1 MKGKNLMK
9 NTKNN
14 VRRHPASMLYIIA
27 SILALLLFAAGAIFA
42 LFRKSDD
49 GISFVE
55 KQKLNHVIEK
65 STAEYK
71 QNNEK
76 LLADFNKAIE
86 NAGKDKFNQARKNIP
101 RTVKEFSKIK
111 VNGKLVYKL
120 AKDRIKK
127 TNDAREAICSIV
139 GPRIIEPCQ
148 EGHAELLNALQNYL
162 HGLQENDNRYR
173 AKLAQA
179 LNDIPANTDKSQAR
193 KDFLNHTVTKFEKQ
207 AGEMAVTQ
215 LTTAAGALIEVVMI
229 KESVR
234 LITRVCAKTV
244 ARIIGGA
251 SAGAVCA
258 IADGPLPIGDI
269 VGAALTAGSLTWCA
283 YDIYKVC
290 KVLPAKMTNT
300 LHKAVNDYEK
310 KSREEVQAFAL
321 KALQDA
327 NAKSDALVIELQ
339 KM

>member
-1 MKGKNLMK
+1 MTH
-9 NTKNN
+9 TKNN

-71 QNNEK
+71 QENEK

-101 RTVKEFSKIK
+101 GIVIEFSKFK
-111 VNGKLVYKL
+111 VNGKLAYKM
-120 AKDRIKK
+120 AKDRIRK
-127 TNDAREAICSIV
+127 TNETRDAICSVV
-139 GPRIIEPCQ
+139 GPRVIEPCQ
-148 EGHAELLNALQNYL
+148 KGHAELLNALQNYL

-179 LNDIPANTDKSQAR
+179 LNDIPANTEKSQAR
-193 KDFLNHTVTKFEKQ
+193 QDFLNDAVVKFERQ

-215 LTTAAGALIEVVMI
+215 LTTAAGTLIEIVMI
-229 KESVR
+229 RESVR
-234 LITRVCAKTV
+234 LITSVCAKTV
-244 ARIIGGA
+244 ARIVGSA
-251 SAGAVCA
+251 TAGAVCA
-258 IADGPLPIGDI
+258 VADGPLPVGDI
-269 VGAALTAGSLTWCA
+269 IGAGFTVGGLAWCA
-283 YDIYKVC
+283 YDIHKVC
-290 KVLPAKMTNT
+290 KVLPAKMSNT
-300 LHKAVNDYEK
+300 LHQAVNDYEK
-310 KSREEVQAFAL
+310 KSREEVQSFAL

-327 NAKSDALVIELQ
+327 NAKSDVLAVEL
-339 KM
+339 KKNINGGK